1 MPVRREGK
9 RVVEKA
15 TGKTVARSKTVA
27 KAKSAA
33 RIRNAAHAAKKRG
46 KKLTVVP
53 GVGFRF
59 DGAKSLKKKKSK
71 KHG

>member
-1 MPVRREGK
+1 MPVTRRGK
-9 RVVEKA
+9 TVVEKA
-15 TGKTVARSKTVA
+15 TGKVVSRSKTVR

-46 KKLTVVP
+46 KKLTVIK

-59 DGAKSLKKKKSK
+59 DGAKTLKKKR
-71 KHG
+71 